1 MIAEPLE
8 SLRLFLHVFGATIWV
23 GGQLTL
29 AVLVTVLRDYEGLP
43 RRAAR
48 TFNRL
53 AWPAYFLLI
62 LTGVWNLMS
71 EADEA
76 TQSWWIT
83 LTLKIILVLLSG
95 VAALLHAKAQ
105 TRGALAFWG
114 ALSGLSAIGALYV
127 GVLLAG

>member
-43 RRAAR
+43 KRAAR
-48 TFNRL
+48 VFNRL

-62 LTGVWNLMS
+62 LTGAWNLIS

-95 VAALLHAKAQ
+95 VAALLHSKAQ